1 MINEQTI
8 TMHLRNYYVPSY
20 TGVELVAITK
30 VFKDGKALVEAGGDT
45 RPFVIPVE
53 YIFTDQ
59 VAAVKARRDWE
70 HWKKAYKKEQS
81 AKRKAKR
88 NESSGTA

>member
-1 MINEQTI
+1 MINQETI
-8 TMHLRNYYVPSY
+8 TLHLRNYYVPSY
-20 TGVELVAITK
+20 TGVDLVAITRILN
-30 VFKDGKALVEAGGDT
+30 DGRALVEAGGDT

-59 VAAVKARRDWE
+59 VAAAKARRNWE
-70 HWKKAYKKEQS
+70 HWKRAYKREQA
-81 AKRKAKR
+81 AKRKAAR